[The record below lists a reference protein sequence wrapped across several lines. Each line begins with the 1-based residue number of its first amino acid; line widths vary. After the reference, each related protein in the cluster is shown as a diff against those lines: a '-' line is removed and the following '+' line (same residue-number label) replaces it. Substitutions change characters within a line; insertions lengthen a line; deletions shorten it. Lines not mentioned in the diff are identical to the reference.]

1 MNKNTIST
9 YKKAARKKAL
19 KELLIGLGVAA
30 LGALIS
36 WGSYSSAKPGGRYT
50 VYTGIIVLGVIYAGK
65 GAWGLIFP
73 FGLRGDKAPL
83 APQQKSDQKAET
95 KAKAA
100 AEAEVV
106 ADDEEPSKD

>member
-1 MNKNTIST
+1 MDISE

-30 LGALIS
+30 AGALIS

-50 VYTGIIVLGVIYAGK
+50 IYTGIIVLGVIYAGK
-65 GAWGLIFP
+65 GVWGLIFP

-83 APQQKSDQKAET
+83 APEQNHDKAET

-100 AEAEVV
+100 VEAEVV
-106 ADDEEPSKD
+106 EDDKKSSKK